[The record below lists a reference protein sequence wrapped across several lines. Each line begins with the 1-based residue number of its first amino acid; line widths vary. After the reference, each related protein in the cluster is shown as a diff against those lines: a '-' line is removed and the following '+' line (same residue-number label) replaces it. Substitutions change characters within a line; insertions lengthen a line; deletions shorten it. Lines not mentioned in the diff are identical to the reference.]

1 MKTAFTSEVVD
12 IGTEWNLEGVV
23 VHLIGDV
30 ACGRYRNRV
39 EFRARKSAS
48 SSILIRVDIGTEWN
62 LELIPPHAVIIPCF
76 VDIGTEWNLETAA
89 KPLKIPSAIVDI
101 GTEWN
106 LEDKEPVFISRTRI
120 SEF

>member
-1 MKTAFTSEVVD
+1 MLTFE
-12 IGTEWNLEGVV
+12 
-23 VHLIGDV
+23 
-30 ACGRYRNRV
+30 
-39 EFRARKSAS
+39 
-48 SSILIRVDIGTEWN
+48 RVDIGTEWN
-62 LELIPPHAVIIPCF
+62 LECKIGTERTLLYI

>member
-1 MKTAFTSEVVD
+1 M
-12 IGTEWNLEGVV
+12 
-23 VHLIGDV
+23 
-30 ACGRYRNRV
+30 